1 MMITNKKISKKLEA
15 NFEFDHVAWDKEILL
30 MVKSK
35 HAPKPKEKKV
45 KSPEERELKE
55 KFYIS
60 PKAFK
65 QQLIEYYKTDILP
78 DELAINIVKIAEGL
92 SYNYR
97 FVGYTDAWRD
107 EMVGDAKL
115 KMFAALLHKKF
126 KMDVQSDWHEG
137 QLTSPFSYF
146 TQIAWHS
153 FCNRV
158 KKEKKQHEGLQNYKQ
173 MKYEDLMNEP
183 GSQGNIYVRP
193 VMESDENDES
203 GD

>member
-1 MMITNKKISKKLEA
+1 MIRKKINKEA
-15 NFEFDHVAWDKEILL
+15 STEKDFDHDAWDKELL
-30 MVKSK
+30 QMVRSK
-35 HAPKPKEKKV
+35 HASKPKEKTV

-55 KFYIS
+55 KFYTS

-65 QQLIEYYKTDILP
+65 QLLINYYKTDILP

-92 SYNYR
+92 SYNWR
-97 FVGYTDAWRD
+97 FVSYTQAWKD

-126 KMDVQSDWHEG
+126 KMDVKSDWHKGE
-137 QLTSPFSYF
+137 LTSPFSYF

-158 KKEKKQHEGLQNYKQ
+158 KKEKKQHEGLQEYKQ

-183 GSQGNIYVRP
+183 GGQGNIYVRP
-193 VMESDENDES
+193 MMESDENDEC